1 MLCIILASKGQGE
14 YTYSLSL
21 GDGIGALSAG
31 LLLGLALLEKSLRDQ
46 DLVVGRDGTTR
57 AVKLV
62 RVRHTLRYEQERRCK
77 NCS

>member
-31 LLLGLALLEKSLRDQ
+31 LLLRLALLEKSLRDQ

-62 RVRHTLRYEQERRCK
+62 RGPAYSKV
-77 NCS
+77 